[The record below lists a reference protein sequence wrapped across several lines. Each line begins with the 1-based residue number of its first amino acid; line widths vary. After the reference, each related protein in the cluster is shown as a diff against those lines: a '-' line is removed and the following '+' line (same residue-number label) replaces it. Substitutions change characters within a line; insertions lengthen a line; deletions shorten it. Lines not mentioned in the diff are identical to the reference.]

1 MAIDHVCDM
10 EVDER
15 TAPARSE
22 YAGDQYYFCSE
33 ECKKK
38 FDADPDKYVS
48 RSEAG
53 QS

>member
-1 MAIDHVCDM
+1 M